1 MNSKLQMNTR
11 RTRSQEVIL
20 GQLKTQKRSVSA
32 QELYAEL
39 RKTQY
44 KMGLATVY
52 RALDSLKREGLV
64 QVRTLQTGESVY
76 SCVQQDEHH
85 LTCVECGKSI
95 PLNECP
101 VHHLESLLQQ
111 SHNFKIYYHTLEF
124 FGLCERCCHLQ
135 EMGNS

>member
-1 MNSKLQMNTR
+1 MNTR

-20 GQLKTQKRSVSA
+20 GQLKTQKRSISA

-39 RKTQY
+39 RKTEY

-52 RALDSLKREGLV
+52 RALDALKREGLV
-64 QVRTLQTGESVY
+64 QVRTLTTGESVY

-85 LTCVECGKSI
+85 LTCVECGKSV

-101 VHHLESLLQQ
+101 VHHLESLLQK

-124 FGLCERCCHLQ
+124 FGLCEQCSHSEEL
-135 EMGNS
+135 GKS

>member
-1 MNSKLQMNTR
+1 MNTR

-20 GQLKTQKRSVSA
+20 GQLKTQKRSISA

-39 RKTQY
+39 RKTEY

-52 RALDSLKREGLV
+52 RALDALKREGLV
-64 QVRTLQTGESVY
+64 QVRTLPTGESVY

-101 VHHLESLLQQ
+101 VHHLESLLQK

-124 FGLCERCCHLQ
+124 FGLCERCHHLQ
-135 EMGNS
+135 EIEQS